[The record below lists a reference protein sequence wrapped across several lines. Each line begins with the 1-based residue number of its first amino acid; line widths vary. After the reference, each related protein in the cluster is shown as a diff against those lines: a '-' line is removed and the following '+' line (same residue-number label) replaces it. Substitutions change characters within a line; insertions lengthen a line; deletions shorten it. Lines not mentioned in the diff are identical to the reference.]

1 MKQTTKKLIWN
12 YFLIILG
19 TGLMAVSIAGIY
31 DAAGIVTG
39 GFSGISIMVK
49 DVSKAWIPGGV
60 PLGLTMAVLNI
71 PVFLICYLKFGKKF
85 IGRTLFGTACL
96 SVWLS
101 VVPQLDL
108 FADDLLLVAL
118 FGGAFSGV
126 GFGLVLRAGATTGG
140 TDMVASLIRLRL
152 RYYSVI
158 QIMQIVDGAIVLA
171 GLYVFG
177 LRPTLYAIVA
187 IFVTTKVTDAFLEGF
202 RRAKAAMIIT
212 NEYEQVAKMLMEKLD
227 RGVTALSGK
236 GMYTGNEKTILYCVV
251 SKKEIVYLKEMVH
264 SVDSDAFVIVSDV
277 TATLGE
283 GFLEHNA

>member
-277 TATLGE
+277 TETLGE